1 MIQSQSPNQYL
12 KAIIKKLKRYIRG
25 TGDLE
30 DILLMEWFVRG
41 AEVEI
46 GLDWKEM
53 FWVVEQLGKRRE
65 EKEGERDKGRNRCY
79 WMFCS

>member
-1 MIQSQSPNQYL
+1 M
-12 KAIIKKLKRYIRG
+12 
-25 TGDLE
+25 E